1 MSGFRDK
8 MSRWMYGRYGNDQLN
23 RLLMALAIIFL
34 IISIFVKY
42 PVFYWIAVIFL
53 VFAYFRMLS
62 RNTYK
67 RSAENTK
74 YLRITSRLHSIFAK
88 GKKRSRDREHRYF
101 KCPGCGQTVRV
112 PRGRGKIQITC
123 PKCRRE
129 FIRKT

>member
-53 VFAYFRMLS
+53 VSDYLRMRS
-62 RNTYK
+62 RNTYN
-67 RSAENTK
+67 RSADN
-74 YLRITSRLHSIFAK
+74 
-88 GKKRSRDREHRYF
+88 KK
-101 KCPGCGQTVRV
+101 
-112 PRGRGKIQITC
+112 
-123 PKCRRE
+123 
-129 FIRKT
+129 